1 MSAIPDF
8 DAQERR
14 QIDVALALRFGH
26 APGLEPADSEL
37 RLDPGTPVLTSCP
50 TLYWSVQDC
59 HFLLFKTG
67 ERRYRCQFFYT
78 ENEHYGAGATEFGR
92 ICRKT
97 IRSSLLPD
105 TRAASTKRRS
115 RNESACVRSSRR

>member
-50 TLYWSVQDC
+50 TLYWTVQDC

-78 ENEHYGAGATEFGR
+78 ENEHYGAGATEFGDLR
-92 ICRKT
+92 ECITALLRGQADQDKERKG
-97 IRSSLLPD
+97 
-105 TRAASTKRRS
+105 
-115 RNESACVRSSRR
+115 VRSGLTGEQIGD

>member
-1 MSAIPDF
+1 MSAILDF

-14 QIDVALALRFGH
+14 QIDAALAQRFGH

-50 TLYWSVQDC
+50 TLYWGVNDC

-78 ENEHYGAGATEFGR
+78 EKEHYGAGALEFGDLR
-92 ICRKT
+92 ECITALLRAQADQDKERKG
-97 IRSSLLPD
+97 
-105 TRAASTKRRS
+105 
-115 RNESACVRSSRR
+115 VRSGLTGERIGD